1 MVESKPKFEFPENL
15 PVSKELLSQ
24 CVRRPIIRHVYHGFG
39 IHTYSGERS
48 VLLDDIS
55 QIIINKPDSSSLDRI
70 PEDYMYEPF
79 GVGDTYHI
87 EIVSFITDDNKVL
100 YNIVPQNV
108 YHYVDDAGQNDPE
121 IKNGKRISDVLKEMN
136 KIKYVVSYRWEFDG
150 TPKDR
155 KNIVNR
161 KTLEIMEVV

>member
-1 MVESKPKFEFPENL
+1 M
-15 PVSKELLSQ
+15 
-24 CVRRPIIRHVYHGFG
+24 
-39 IHTYSGERS
+39 
-48 VLLDDIS
+48 DDIS